1 LLVFLRVAI
10 IKYVVLWLCE
20 SGLPAIHLNSSSS
33 ESEEDD
39 DETRLEPYDYFDY
52 YINFYLIYL
61 A

>member
-1 LLVFLRVAI
+1 M
-10 IKYVVLWLCE
+10 VLWLCE

-39 DETRLEPYDYFDY
+39 DETKLDPYDYFDY